1 MSGLAVEVVEA
12 AGARTRVV
20 QGGPEREPIL
30 FLHGGVPGATLY
42 CSGAHI
48 WSPCLPLFA
57 GTRRVAALDLPGF
70 GETPAPQDDA
80 SIDRAGRFV
89 LALIDALRLAPC
101 HLVGHD
107 EGGLIA
113 LWAAL
118 EAPAKFR
125 SVSVASGA
133 AAAPS
138 GDSVASLALLNPPR
152 PLWSRAAQAWAFE
165 RLSYT
170 PHHIAPDLLDRCAA
184 CADAPPHRGAVAGAG
199 KSVLASIPAAK
210 ARLYAHCRERAFP
223 VPVQLVWAR
232 HDPLTSVEQGMA
244 LFKLIAERQPAT
256 QFHVV
261 NRSGSFPFREQ
272 PEAFYAVV
280 SSFHDGLAA
289 AR

>member
-1 MSGLAVEVVEA
+1 MSALAEEFVEV

-30 FLHGGVPGATLY
+30 FLHGGAPGATLY

-57 GTRRVAALDLPGF
+57 SARRVAALDLPGF
-70 GETPAPQDDA
+70 GETPAPQDGA
-80 SIDRAGRFV
+80 SIDRAGRFA

-125 SVSVASGA
+125 SVSVAAGA

-170 PHHIAPDLLDRCAA
+170 PHHIAPGLLDRCAA
-184 CADAPPHRGAVAGAG
+184 CADAPPHRTARPWPV
-199 KSVLASIPAAK
+199 PA
-210 ARLYAHCRERAFP
+210 RAFSP
-223 VPVQLVWAR
+223 ASR
-232 HDPLTSVEQGMA
+232 RRKRASTR
-244 LFKLIAERQPAT
+244 IAANAHSRFRSSWSWRAT
-256 QFHVV
+256 I
-261 NRSGSFPFREQ
+261 RSPR
-272 PEAFYAVV
+272 
-280 SSFHDGLAA
+280 SSKAW
-289 AR
+289 RSSS